1 MSITSG
7 SCFSCSLA
15 QAFNSMLSIRKMLEA
30 SICPTWSIFQ
40 NAYYRCLKVL
50 LNWIVISV
58 FSVENRCS
66 FALFCIL
73 LHSQRVKY
81 AWSLVYEKQRD
92 QNLIFPLCLSM
103 FVYPQCK
110 CKHLSVCVA
119 FSWKLNMQARVVWS
133 YDTLKDKCIYIA
145 VTYLIC
151 ILK

>member
-7 SCFSCSLA
+7 SCFSFSLA

-30 SICPTWSIFQ
+30 SICLTWSIFQ

-58 FSVENRCS
+58 FTVENRCA
-66 FALFCIL
+66 FALFSII
-73 LHSQRVKY
+73 LHSPGVKY
-81 AWSLVYEKQRD
+81 AWSLVYKKQRN
-92 QNLIFPLCLSM
+92 QNMIFPWCLST

-110 CKHLSVCVA
+110 DKHLSVCVA

-133 YDTLKDKCIYIA
+133 YDVLEDKCIYIA